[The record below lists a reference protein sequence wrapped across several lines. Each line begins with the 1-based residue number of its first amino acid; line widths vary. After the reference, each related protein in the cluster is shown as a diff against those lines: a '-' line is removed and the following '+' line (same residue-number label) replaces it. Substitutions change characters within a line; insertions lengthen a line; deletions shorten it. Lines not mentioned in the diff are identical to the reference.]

1 MSFQDAVNRIAD
13 ELYDFV
19 GYKVEN
25 RKGKAYMILIKN
37 EEYLKREAQ
46 IEFLKSLNQDQI
58 KPYEEI
64 IDLMAEEIADFAN
77 GKRVNFEDIKTYF
90 KPLIESSVAI
100 DKYINQSANEIMDDF
115 PEDGTIQDKVDFF
128 IRLKERKKLV
138 ESKMSAINNVIQ
150 QIQPELLA
158 WLKSNPT
165 NTLVGSNGKKAS
177 ARVSMYP
184 KVRDLK
190 SLKEALS
197 ESWSQFEG
205 VNTKALGDLIR
216 GLRDRAKKDGVPIQE
231 LLPPG
236 LDVSVTES
244 LTVSAGSNNKVR
256 ERQDGLDDL
265 IDLITGNKGGED

>member
-1 MSFQDAVNRIAD
+1 MSFQDVVNRIAD

-19 GYKVEN
+19 GYRVEN
-25 RKGKAYMILIKN
+25 RKGKANMILVKN
-37 EEYLKREAQ
+37 EEDLKREAQ
-46 IEFLKSLNQDQI
+46 LEFLKSLNQDQI

-128 IRLKERKKLV
+128 IGLKERKKLV

-150 QIQPELLA
+150 QIQPELIG
-158 WLKSNPT
+158 WLDASPT
-165 NTLVGSNGKKAS
+165 NNMVGSNGKK
-177 ARVSMYP
+177 VSTRISVYP
-184 KVRDLK
+184 KVRDLA
-190 SLKEALS
+190 SLKAALADVW
-197 ESWSQFEG
+197 EKFEG
-205 VNTKALGDLIR
+205 VNTKELGNLIR
-216 GLRDRAKKDGVPIQE
+216 GLRDRSKTEGIDVHE

-236 LDVSVTES
+236 LDISITKS
-244 LTVSAGSNNKVR
+244 LTVSAGTSNSRYKDR
-256 ERQDGLDDL
+256 DSLDDL
-265 IDLITGNKGGED
+265 IDLIKGNKGETE

>member
-1 MSFQDAVNRIAD
+1 M
-13 ELYDFV
+13 
-19 GYKVEN
+19 
-25 RKGKAYMILIKN
+25 
-37 EEYLKREAQ
+37 
-46 IEFLKSLNQDQI
+46 IEFKDLVSMMISDIQDSYARPMDDPGERPDSI
-58 KPYEEI
+58 IERYE
-64 IDLMAEEIADFAN
+64 
-77 GKRVNFEDIKTYF
+77 
-90 KPLIESSVAI
+90 PLLQESVAI

-115 PEDGTIQDKVDFF
+115 PEEGSLLEKVDFF
-128 IRLKERKKLV
+128 ITLKERKKLV
-138 ESKMSAINNVIQ
+138 ESKLASINGVLQ

-184 KVRDLK
+184 KVRSLQELK
-190 SLKEALS
+190 GALA

-205 VNTKALGDLIR
+205 VNTKALGELIR
-216 GLRDRAKKDGVPIQE
+216 GLRDRAKKDGVPVQE

-244 LTVSAGSNNKVR
+244 LTVSAGSSNRVR

-265 IDLITGNKGGED
+265 IDLITGNKGGDE